1 MWFNKRKQD
10 GITDAKETVDPQT
23 GVIVS
28 SVKSKEERAFV
39 RRLDLFLMTYGCLS
53 QVIKYLGKSL
63 VLSSLRFLYDNW
75 ITDFDPF
82 HARADQT
89 NISSACMSL
98 KRWLHRS
105 STEVLIPI
113 YR

>member
-63 VLSSLRFLYDNW
+63 SDLRFLNDNW
-75 ITDFDPF
+75 ITESDPL

-105 STEVLIPI
+105 STKVLIPI
-113 YR
+113 NR